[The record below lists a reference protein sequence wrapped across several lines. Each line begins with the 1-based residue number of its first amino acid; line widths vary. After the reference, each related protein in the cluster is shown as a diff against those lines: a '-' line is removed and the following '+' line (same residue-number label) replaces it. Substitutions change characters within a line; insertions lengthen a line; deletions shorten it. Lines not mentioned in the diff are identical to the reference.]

1 MDQLSQALIT
11 FVLLFSIFNFF
22 TVRSI
27 KLTGIPIPES
37 VALLIPMRNEIAN
50 AESVLTTAFAQVQLD
65 NFKVRVIDDGST
77 DGTDEIL
84 RKVKDERFEFISSTP
99 LPEGWLGKNYALHQ
113 LASTSSEE
121 FLVFIDADVRLEK
134 SAIADSIALLKKQG
148 WDYISPYPRQIAR
161 VPLAK
166 LVQPLLQWSWFA
178 SLPLRLIELSKSKST
193 VVANG
198 QFFIVRNKSYQRAGG
213 HIAIKSEVLDD
224 MELARSLRR
233 TGGLGSVVD
242 GSKIAT
248 CEMYQDSESLI
259 AGYSKS
265 QWRAFGGT
273 FGALVAICILFFS
286 SIYPALNALRGE
298 TWGIYGYF
306 ALFLSRLL
314 VAARTR
320 STIVSAPLHPI
331 AIAVWIGLII
341 RSLVYKRSGKLQ
353 WRGRKI

>member
-1 MDQLSQALIT
+1 MDQLSQSLIT
-11 FVLLFSIFNFF
+11 FVLLFSIFNFSS
-22 TVRSI
+22 VRSI
-27 KLTGIPIPES
+27 KLTGVPIPES

-50 AESVLTTAFAQVQLD
+50 AEGVLATAFAQVQLD
-65 NFKVRVIDDGST
+65 NLKVRVIDDGST
-77 DGTDEIL
+77 DGTDEVL
-84 RKVKDERFEFISSTP
+84 RNIKDKRFESISTTP

-113 LASTSSEE
+113 LASVSSEE

-161 VPLAK
+161 APLAK

-178 SLPLRLIELSKSKST
+178 SLPLRLIERSKSKST

-198 QFFIVRNKSYQRAGG
+198 QFFIVRNKIYQRAGG
-213 HIAIKSEVLDD
+213 HNAIKSEVLDD

-233 TGGLGSVVD
+233 TGGIGSVVD
-242 GSKIAT
+242 GSKIAR
-248 CEMYQDSESLI
+248 CEMYQDSASLI

-273 FGALVAICILFFS
+273 IGALAAICILFFS
-286 SIYPALNALRGE
+286 SIYPAISAMRGE
-298 TWGIYGYF
+298 TWGLYGYL
-306 ALFLSRLL
+306 ALVISRLL

-331 AIAVWIGLII
+331 AIAIWIGLII
-341 RSLVYKRSGKLQ
+341 RSLVYKRSGQLQ